1 MYLLEIVASYLKLSF
16 ISSLF
21 GWFMHHGKLVRHNS
35 QVLRDNL
42 CISTYQGLHHCLM
55 QENILF
61 LYRGK
66 VNTNTVRLNEQFL
79 EQENALVLCRDRV
92 VMRQTAFDIYLYIY
106 IYIYQSI
113 YLFDIYIYISIRIKS
128 YQERLDFLNLKMVV
142 SRRWTLKSFRRFI
155 EIITGLRRSSR

>member
-21 GWFMHHGKLVRHNS
+21 GWFMHHGKLVHHNS

-66 VNTNTVRLNEQFL
+66 VNTNTVGLNEQFL

-92 VMRQTAFDIYLYIY
+92 VMRQTAFDIYLY